1 MVDARSDKG
10 GLMEAFNAVKVKL
23 SDYDILT
30 TLGTGTATFL
40 LNINKKYKDLLD
52 VSDWLVIKRQ
62 TSI

>member
-1 MVDARSDKG
+1 MVDSYKDKG

-30 TLGTGTATFL
+30 TLGTGITIFL
-40 LNINKKYKDLLD
+40 LNINQKNKDPLD